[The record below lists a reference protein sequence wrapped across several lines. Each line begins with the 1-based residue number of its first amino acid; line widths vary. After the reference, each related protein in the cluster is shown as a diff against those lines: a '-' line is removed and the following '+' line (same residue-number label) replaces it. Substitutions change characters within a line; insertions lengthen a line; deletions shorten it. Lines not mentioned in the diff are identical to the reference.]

1 MSKSYYENG
10 AIHHDHH
17 KELHIDNVNGGDIGK
32 LISAFFKDDAEDA
45 VIVDETKSEESSL
58 AEDTQRLSGDLAT
71 EEAMKYWQRLQK
83 AGFVDADYHLM
94 PGISRKQAM
103 YIAMVFAEK
112 LRMTSIWKPFERLW
126 GKSNLAQEKWDFQ
139 QTGSLPSRSKEID
152 EIFRD

>member
-1 MSKSYYENG
+1 MNKSYYENG

-32 LISAFFKDDAEDA
+32 LISAFFKDDTEDA
-45 VIVDETKSEESSL
+45 VVVEEMKSEESSTTENPL
-58 AEDTQRLSGDLAT
+58 RLSGDLAT
-71 EEAMKYWQRLQK
+71 EKAMKYWLRLQK
-83 AGFVDADYHLM
+83 AGFIDAAYRLM

-112 LRMTSIWKPFERLW
+112 LKMTSIWKPFELLW

-139 QTGSLPSRSKEID
+139 QTGALPPRSKEID